1 MGGAPAPVIV
11 WFRNDL
17 RLDDHPALAHAAAT
31 GRPLVPVWVLSD
43 EDGPWAPGGAARWWL
58 HQALAA
64 LERDLGARGLR
75 LVIRRGSEG
84 EAVGGLVAET
94 GADLVCWNR
103 RWEPAGRA
111 RDLEIAAALTV
122 TGCTVHEGPASLL
135 WEPDRV
141 QNRQGGP
148 YKVFTPFWKRVLG
161 EAPPPRPL
169 PAPGRVAAPAAWP
182 ASLPL
187 AALGLLPRRD
197 WAGGLRTAWRPGSA
211 GAADHWRIFRGA
223 ALADYPDGRDRPDL
237 AGTSRLSPHLHFG
250 EISPRTLWHDLAGA
264 KGGNEVRRQLVW
276 RDFAHHLLHHFPHT
290 ASEPLDE
297 RFDRFPWVGGP
308 KRLRAWQQGRTGYP
322 LVDAGLRELWTTGWM
337 HNRVR
342 MIAAS
347 FLVKHLL
354 VPWQEGAAWFWDT
367 LVDADLANNTMGW
380 QWTAG
385 CGADA
390 APFFRVFN
398 PVLQGR
404 RFDPDGAYVRR
415 WLPELAGLPDRWLH
429 APWEAPPLVLAEA
442 GVVPGRSYPSPIVD
456 HAEARARTLAAW
468 ARIKGG

>member
-1 MGGAPAPVIV
+1 MIV

-43 EDGPWAPGGAARWWL
+43 EDGPWTPGGASRWWL
-58 HQALAA
+58 HHALAS
-64 LERDLGARGLR
+64 LERDLATLGLR
-75 LVIRRGSEG
+75 LVLRRGAEG
-84 EAVGGLVAET
+84 DTIGDLVAET
-94 GADLVCWNR
+94 GADQVCWNR

-111 RDLEIAAALTV
+111 RDLEIAAALTLR
-122 TGCTVHEGPASLL
+122 GCRVADFPGSLL
-135 WEPDRV
+135 REPDQVR
-141 QNRQGGP
+141 NRQGGP
-148 YKVFTPFWKRVLG
+148 YKVFTPFWKSALG
-161 EAPPPRPL
+161 GTPPPPPL
-169 PAPGRVAAPAAWP
+169 PAPARVAAPAAP
-182 ASLPL
+182 TASLPL
-187 AALGLLPRRD
+187 AGLELLPRPD
-197 WAGGLRTAWRPGSA
+197 WAAGLKTAWRPGAA
-211 GAADHWRIFRGA
+211 GAADRWRRFRAA
-223 ALADYPDGRDRPDL
+223 ALAEYPDGRDRPDL
-237 AGTSRLSPHLHFG
+237 AGTSSLSPHLHTG

-264 KGGNEVRRQLVW
+264 AGGNEVRRQLVW

-290 ASEPLDE
+290 ATEPLDG

-308 KRLRAWQQGRTGYP
+308 GQLRAWQEGRTGYP

-347 FLVKHLL
+347 FLVKHLM

-390 APFFRVFN
+390 APFFRVFS

-404 RFDPDGAYVRR
+404 RHDPAGKYVRR

-429 APWEAPPLVLAEA
+429 APWEAPPPVLAGA
-442 GVVPGRSYPSPIVD
+442 GVALGRTYPHPIVD